1 LSREVWMRPGFLVVS
16 DSPLEEFGI
25 WNLKM
30 RGAVTGTSNR
40 LGYEDAG
47 NRDIAVHRVQGAQL
61 HNHQEQENDHWP
73 SRVREVLQAL
83 PLPQEA
89 PGNEVKQGIGTREQ
103 GIEKPLI
110 LERQVKSVQFRLFPI
125 LYSLVPCI

>member
-1 LSREVWMRPGFLVVS
+1 MPQGLMSCEVWMLAGFPGSFRFAGQGIS
-16 DSPLEEFGI
+16 KSGFGSRDLEVGI

-30 RGAVTGTSNR
+30 LGAVTGAPNQ

-61 HNHQEQENDHWP
+61 HNHQEQEDDHWP

-89 PGNEVKQGIGTREQ
+89 QRD
-103 GIEKPLI
+103 
-110 LERQVKSVQFRLFPI
+110 QVVISGK
-125 LYSLVPCI
+125 